1 MRSHLRQPGYSALTQ
16 HSRLAEDWQWALSH
30 CSPLPSKLKHSFFT
44 SVPQQTTNCP
54 QSETEISAKPMFSA
68 VSSVKIWPCFV
79 GTLCTSLATLQLWDM
94 KLPWELLWTSGYSGW
109 SLSEKISTSCRRLFH
124 LNSPQVFK
132 ACKLFIS
139 IFLFSHKTVARKK
152 SLICLQRGK
161 PCQDNSKIS
170 TFDREHRADDAL
182 VELYMQHPKLQIWQM
197 KMMSL
202 LLEKG
207 NLSLQGQKNKKAFVP
222 LHEKLEALLLR
233 KPAATSYQ
241 KADWCPRSLS
251 FSFLIITGFQR
262 LTVWTT
268 DGI

>member
-16 HSRLAEDWQWALSH
+16 HSRLAEDRQWALSH

-152 SLICLQRGK
+152 IPNMSPKRETMSGQFKNQHVWQRTQSWWCTGW
-161 PCQDNSKIS
+161 
-170 TFDREHRADDAL
+170 AL
-182 VELYMQHPKLQIWQM
+182 HATPQVTDLTDENDVTSVRKRQ
-197 KMMSL
+197 SFTT
-202 LLEKG
+202 G
-207 NLSLQGQKNKKAFVP
+207 TKK
-222 LHEKLEALLLR
+222 
-233 KPAATSYQ
+233 
-241 KADWCPRSLS
+241 
-251 FSFLIITGFQR
+251 
-262 LTVWTT
+262 
-268 DGI
+268 